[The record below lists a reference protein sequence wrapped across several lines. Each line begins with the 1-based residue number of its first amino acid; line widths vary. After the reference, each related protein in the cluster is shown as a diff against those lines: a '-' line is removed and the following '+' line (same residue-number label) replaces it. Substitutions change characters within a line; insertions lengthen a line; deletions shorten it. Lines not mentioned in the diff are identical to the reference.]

1 MASKLRLKSP
11 PKPTILRDFF
21 ASLDDKSK
29 GLLLLTLNLEADS
42 ELSQKSKQEMLEA
55 ELLRRTK

>member
-1 MASKLRLKSP
+1 MPAKPRKE
-11 PKPTILRDFF
+11 PKPTVLRDFF
-21 ASLDDKSK
+21 GSLDDKTK

-42 ELSQKSKQEMLEA
+42 ELSQKSKQEKLEA